1 MVKQKNVGLK
11 EIVVK
16 RFFQVTKE
24 KINMY
29 PSLFSRSL
37 ILEKPVEEIYFSK
50 VRFLKFE
57 TFVDERYVKKMK
69 LFWYMNMAEGEQN
82 KEEDTILRLTEGKR
96 LKMITLIFEEPAK
109 AKDVL
114 TLFFNFY
121 GNNF

>member
-1 MVKQKNVGLK
+1 M
-11 EIVVK
+11 VK